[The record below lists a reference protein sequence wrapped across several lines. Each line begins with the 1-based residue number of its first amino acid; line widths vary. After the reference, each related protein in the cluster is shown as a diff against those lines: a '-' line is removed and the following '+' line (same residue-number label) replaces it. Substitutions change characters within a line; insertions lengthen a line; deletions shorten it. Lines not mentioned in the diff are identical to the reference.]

1 MNSYRKVIK
10 ESSTKLMVLNNIN
23 VNKNKTQLYC

>member
-23 VNKNKTQLYC
+23 VNKYKTQLYC